1 MISTV
6 EARLINLH
14 KPLWNSCID
23 GFGNHD
29 PGKGRYQQAK
39 SDWDVIHPGR
49 YFASKCKGIPSKKS
63 LILSNIKKMLKM
75 VIFHQTNISIKWIK
89 VY

>member
-6 EARLINLH
+6 EAALIKWNR
-14 KPLWNSCID
+14 PLWNTRLD

-29 PGKGRYQQAK
+29 PGKGRYEQAK

-49 YFASKCKGIPSKKS
+49 PFADKCKGVTTPKPTI
-63 LILSNIKKMLKM
+63 IAMIKQELGVLGTGREVNDKLGL
-75 VIFHQTNISIKWIK
+75 
-89 VY
+89 